1 MLKYR
6 WKILTVQVV
15 QLCETAMYG
24 RGKKKE
30 RGVEKDFVKDHGA
43 PY

>member
-1 MLKYR
+1 M
-6 WKILTVQVV
+6 LTVQVV

-24 RGKKKE
+24 RGEKKE
-30 RGVEKDFVKDHGA
+30 RGVEKKFVEDDGA